1 MQLAGREGEITRES
15 MTKCKKY
22 WVFNHSPH
30 DKKDK
35 LNEKLLKNDHHSRGL
50 NFILSYSCYY
60 S

>member
-50 NFILSYSCYY
+50 NFILS
-60 S
+60 